1 MLTVNKQSGFTLL
14 EIMVVVLIIGLFATF
29 IVVNV
34 QDKPHD
40 ARIAKVKSDIAVL
53 SQTLET
59 YKLDNFRYPTTEQ
72 GLISLVSQPDGEEN
86 WKGSYIIKLQND
98 PWKNPYQYL
107 SPGEHGPYDIF
118 SYGADGEP
126 GGEAEGRDIGN
137 WDDNVAQN
145 SG

>member
-1 MLTVNKQSGFTLL
+1 MTRANKQSGFTLL

-34 QDKPHD
+34 GGKPHE

-53 SQTLET
+53 SQALET
-59 YKLDNFRYPTTEQ
+59 YKLHNFHYPSTDQ
-72 GLISLVSQPDGEEN
+72 GLPALVSQPDGEEN
-86 WKGSYIIKLQND
+86 WKGSYIDKLQDD
-98 PWKNPYQYL
+98 PWKNDYQYL
-107 SPGEHGPYDIF
+107 SPGEHGKYDIF

-126 GGEAEGRDIGN
+126 GGEEQDTDLGN
-137 WDDNVAQN
+137 WDAQA